1 MVFQKVISKSPP
13 IVAVDVAGLTGDSL
27 DQQQMF
33 VRCNFP
39 VPTERPREFKVNVP
53 GRESRTVTIDQFR
66 LLREVS
72 IDMVLECAGNG
83 RTLMDPVPDG
93 VPWGLGGVSPITV
106 GGVRLSEAL
115 GSLPGKIVELVF
127 TGADGYQ
134 FAIDRELYESKR
146 PILATHIGDEPLDSR
161 HGGPIRLVVP
171 GHYAQKSVKWL
182 TRVDCVTTPFR
193 GYFVQKYRYQ
203 DDPDREQGS
212 PVAEMAVRS
221 VISRPQQ
228 GDQLPGD
235 EIDVQGSAWTG
246 SGEVESVAVSVDDGA
261 TWHEADLITRQ
272 TGGRFAPVRW
282 AVTVPVSAGPTE
294 VIARATDTSG
304 DTQPLKP
311 RYNLHGYGNNVVHRV
326 TVTII

>member
-1 MVFQKVISKSPP
+1 MVFHRVISESPP
-13 IVAVDVAGLTGDSL
+13 IVGVDVTGLTGDSL

-39 VPTERPREFKVNVP
+39 PPSELPKGFEVTIP
-53 GRESRTVTIDQFR
+53 GRQSRFVTTDQFR
-66 LLREVS
+66 SLRDVR

-83 RTLMDPVPDG
+83 RTLMYPVPDG
-93 VPWGLGGVSPITV
+93 VPWKLGGVSPITV

-115 GSLPGKIVELVF
+115 GALPKDVIELVF
-127 TGADGYQ
+127 TGVDGYQ
-134 FAIDRELYESKR
+134 FSIDRELYESKR
-146 PILATHIGDEPLDSR
+146 PILATHIGDEPLDTR
-161 HGGPIRLVVP
+161 HGGPIRLIVP
-171 GHYAQKSVKWL
+171 GHYAQKSVKSL
-182 TRVDCVTTPFR
+182 TRVDGMTTRFR
-193 GYFVQKYRYQ
+193 GYFVQKYRYH
-203 DDPDREQGS
+203 DDPDREEGS

-221 VISRPQQ
+221 IIASPEQ
-228 GDQLPGD
+228 GDHLPGD
-235 EIDVQGSAWTG
+235 DIDVRGSAWTG
-246 SGEVESVAVSVDDGA
+246 SGEIESVVVSVDGGA

-294 VIARATDTSG
+294 IIARATDTSG
-304 DTQPLKP
+304 DTQPIKP